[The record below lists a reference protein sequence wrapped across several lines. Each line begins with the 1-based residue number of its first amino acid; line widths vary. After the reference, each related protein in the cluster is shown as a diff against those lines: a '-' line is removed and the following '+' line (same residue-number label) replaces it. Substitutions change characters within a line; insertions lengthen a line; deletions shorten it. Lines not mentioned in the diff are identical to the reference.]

1 MTIGQVAK
9 QSGVGV
15 ETIRFYQKQ
24 GLIPEPPRPPN
35 GFRKYPVE
43 VIRKIRFIR
52 SAKDLGFS
60 LKDIAEL
67 MSFRNQEDPCCDVK
81 RMAGQK
87 LAEIRTRIAS
97 FQRLAEALDSLIQE
111 CDQGTGG
118 CSILDFMDSLE
129 PS

>member
-24 GLIPEPPRPPN
+24 GLIAEPSRPPN
-35 GFRKYPVE
+35 GFRKYSLE
-43 VIRKIRFIR
+43 VVQQIRFIR
-52 SAKDLGFS
+52 RAKELGFS
-60 LKDIAEL
+60 LKDIADL
-67 MSFRNQEDPCCDVK
+67 MLFRNQDSPCCDVK

-87 LAEIRTRIAS
+87 LTEIRSRIIS
-97 FQRLAEALDSLIQE
+97 LQRLAEALESLIQE
-111 CDQGTGG
+111 CGQGTRG
-118 CSILDFMDSLE
+118 CPILDSLE